1 MFWLSYDFFFSIL
14 CNAFLLKSVIS
25 CQNSCEQWTIQEKIQ
40 VKQVTKGGGMEFA
53 GGIEEREISG
63 INYIEKEVEYSQ
75 ECS

>member
-40 VKQVTKGGGMEFA
+40 
-53 GGIEEREISG
+53 EEREISG